1 MPYPSDINDSW
12 DQYYEDEKPV
22 QSLFDPEE
30 WDDEEFEEDEEKY
43 YDSEGYYADEDW

>member
-30 WDDEEFEEDEEKY
+30 WDDEEELE
-43 YDSEGYYADEDW
+43 YDDWYGDSPDWD